1 MPGKTILPH
10 LFAAVAFLVSDFM
23 PALAMPN
30 RTAIAPPAMTAA
42 ANTCTK
48 VVSPGAAAENIN
60 AKVVSHGKNTAN
72 AVANLVSHGATA
84 AQGVGA
90 AEQPYDASL
99 RDGGDTVKPA
109 KPFSERKARRMRR
122 RERIDS
128 LRMELRNRA
137 ESGDVLRWGDTLF
150 HRKKAFADGDTLKQ
164 ANRRMRLERGDQKLS
179 KFRDIVTRHYFHS
192 NVDSAYIRRPDELW
206 TVSLHGHMAGTLLG
220 TRGHAGAIPI
230 SGFWTSRLRGTFSVL
245 ASCRGIGIGIAIN
258 PLKLI
263 GRSSSTTFNVNSYGN
278 RAGFDFSY
286 NNSKTDRGNIT
297 YDGVRQ
303 DLPQGSL
310 RRREM
315 FANFYW
321 AANGRRFS
329 FPAALTQSFVQ
340 RRSAGSL
347 LIGAALQIG
356 DMKINADVNDT
367 ATQARLKYADFAIGV
382 GYAHN
387 LVLGRRWLL
396 HCSLL
401 PSLIIYDHDKLRHD
415 GVNSRMRYHFPNI
428 IAKNTWALQY
438 SHHGRFIGLSTVLHG
453 YWKGDEKHLSIYSMR
468 WRSTIYY
475 GLRF

>member
-48 VVSPGAAAENIN
+48 VVSPGA
-60 AKVVSHGKNTAN
+60 
-72 AVANLVSHGATA
+72 TA

-109 KPFSERKARRMRR
+109 KPISERKARRMRR

-137 ESGDVLRWGDTLF
+137 ECGDVLRWGDTLF

-206 TVSLHGHMAGTLLG
+206 TVSLHGHAGD
-220 TRGHAGAIPI
+220 IPI